1 MRAGM
6 KPPYLLIIL
15 HGGGSR
21 SREGPHTAMWVGL
34 SLPTAKEVQESMA
47 DIMPGERL
55 FLVDGPGEIYPDT
68 ITDFGSLLATA
79 GWRSD
84 QPAILTDLGQR
95 LLSGEVPE

>member
-1 MRAGM
+1 M

-15 HGGGSR
+15 HGSNSR
-21 SREGPHTAMWVGL
+21 SRGTSHTAMWVGL
-34 SLPTAKEVQESMA
+34 RLPTPAEVQEAMA
-47 DIMPGERL
+47 EIMHGERL

-68 ITDFGSLLATA
+68 ITDFGKLLASA

-95 LLSGEVPE
+95 LLSGLAATH